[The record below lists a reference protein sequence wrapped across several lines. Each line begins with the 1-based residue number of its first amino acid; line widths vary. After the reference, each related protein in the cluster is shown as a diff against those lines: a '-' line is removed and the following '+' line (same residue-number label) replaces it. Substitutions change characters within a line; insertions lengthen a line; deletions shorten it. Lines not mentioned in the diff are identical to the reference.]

1 MKTRL
6 LLLVLLLLQACTISY
21 KFNAASIDYTTIK
34 SISIKDFPNQAVL
47 VYPPLSQ
54 RFSEGLRDIYTQQT
68 RLKVLKQDGDLR
80 VEGKIT
86 GYELSSLAAQADGY
100 AAETKLTVT
109 VNVRYENTKNEKEN
123 FEQRFSAFQTFSSTS
138 MLEDVQDA
146 LLEEIIKEITESIF
160 NKTVAN
166 W

>member
-1 MKTRL
+1 MKTRIL
-6 LLLVLLLLQACTISY
+6 LLALFLLPACTISY

-80 VEGKIT
+80 IGT
-86 GYELSSLAAQADGY
+86 
-100 AAETKLTVT
+100 
-109 VNVRYENTKNEKEN
+109 
-123 FEQRFSAFQTFSSTS
+123 QTT
-138 MLEDVQDA
+138 
-146 LLEEIIKEITESIF
+146 I
-160 NKTVAN
+160 
-166 W
+166 